1 MVEPEGSSGLV
12 PSRGRLVMVSSVAI
26 GVGVV
31 LIVLLAPIALLALSP
46 PGDCFSESCQQE
58 RQFGIDVAERQA
70 PIAFGWLL
78 VALSLGLAAR
88 RRPWLWLVIAA
99 LCSVVAGASLLV
111 HAHGIRTSN
120 STPAGAADLDIS
132 LAFYA
137 WLPGSLCL
145 AVGALIRWATSRT

>member
-1 MVEPEGSSGLV
+1 L
-12 PSRGRLVMVSSVAI
+12 VSSVAI
-26 GVGVV
+26 GAGVV
-31 LIVLLAPIALLALSP
+31 LIVLLAPIALLAFSP

-58 RQFGIDVAERQA
+58 RRFGIDVAGRQA

-88 RRPWLWLVIAA
+88 RRPWLWLLIAA
-99 LCSVVAGASLLV
+99 LCGVIAGAGLLV
-111 HAHGIRTSN
+111 YANGIRTSI
-120 STPAGAADLDIS
+120 STPAGVAVLDIS

-145 AVGALIRWATSRT
+145 AVGTLIRWAALRT